1 MDYQISRELL
11 PPMDNL
17 TMQQQ
22 HISAVCMQKNH
33 IWGWN
38 GGQVVDWF
46 PHWGVTERW
55 WQTGTTSSPAL
66 RPPTSFMMDMLWGC
80 VWHCVPL
87 YHAQQGSLNYY
98 ILPFII
104 RFLEFLSM
112 GFLISCM
119 QNLFIFLQEKNIY
132 ETYKYVFGNAF
143 ISFKK
148 QNDLK

>member
-87 YHAQQGSLNYY
+87 YHAQQEGSLNYY
-98 ILPFII
+98 YIHKTNKI
-104 RFLEFLSM
+104 RILEFLSR
-112 GFLISCM
+112 GFLCKYKFY
-119 QNLFIFLQEKNIY
+119 LFFLQEYI
-132 ETYKYVFGNAF
+132 GRM
-143 ISFKK
+143 
-148 QNDLK
+148 

>member
-112 GFLISCM
+112 GFLICM
-119 QNLFIFLQEKNIY
+119 YNLFIFLQEKNGKNIY
-132 ETYKYVFGNAF
+132 KT
-143 ISFKK
+143 
-148 QNDLK
+148 

>member
-17 TMQQQ
+17 TMQQ

-87 YHAQQGSLNYY
+87 YHAQQGGITHQNHTKLNFHRGSDVAL
-98 ILPFII
+98 LP
-104 RFLEFLSM
+104 LSCSVDSTASERM
-112 GFLISCM
+112 SEKCPFC
-119 QNLFIFLQEKNIY
+119 LFFSK
-132 ETYKYVFGNAF
+132 GGF
-143 ISFKK
+143 ISFKSS
-148 QNDLK
+148 LLL